1 METAINK
8 GRKTRVA
15 SISEYA
21 ALKGVSVHRVEG
33 WVQENR
39 ITTLRQQGRTLIDV
53 DASEKLKE
61 AKQTTLDENQ
71 LPTPEVLLQRL
82 LAKAEVSA
90 QKSDMSRKKWQL
102 LSLVSLMLFAAALYV
117 TIWIYM
123 DTSPLTTNQIRLRM
137 DNQALTKQL
146 HSANTEVSDLSRQLD
161 LLLNTN
167 SQLVA
172 ENANLKAQNSSP
184 SIRVESL
191 NQPNQSADN
200 VELTNIT
207 GKSTA
212 LESNWPKA
220 KGTPQDQS
228 QLNAIRKGIY
238 PQDMT
243 KAELI
248 AALGKPDRI
257 YKGKLYEQLVYFDR
271 SPGRFWFKNGP
282 FLEAS
287 E

>member
-71 LPTPEVLLQRL
+71 LPTSEVLLQRL
-82 LAKAEVSA
+82 LVKAEVSA

-102 LSLVSLMLFAAALYV
+102 LSLVSLMFFAAALYV
-117 TIWIYM
+117 TFWIYM
-123 DTSPLTTNQIRLRM
+123 DTSALTTDQIRLRM
-137 DNQALTKQL
+137 DTQALTEQL

-228 QLNAIRKGIY
+228 RLNAIRKGIY

-248 AALGKPDRI
+248 AALGKPDRV

>member
-21 ALKGVSVHRVEG
+21 ALKGVSVHKVEG

-61 AKQTTLDENQ
+61 TKQTTLDENQ

-102 LSLVSLMLFAAALYV
+102 LSLVSLMLFATALYV
-117 TIWIYM
+117 TFWIYM
-123 DTSPLTTNQIRLRM
+123 DTSALTTDQIRLRM

-172 ENANLKAQNSSP
+172 ENANLKVQNSSP

-191 NQPNQSADN
+191 NQPDQSADN

-212 LESNWPKA
+212 LESNLPKA
-220 KGTPQDQS
+220 KGTPQDQGR
-228 QLNAIRKGIY
+228 LNAIRKGIY

>member
-1 METAINK
+1 METIINK

-15 SISEYA
+15 SIPEYA
-21 ALKGVSVHRVEG
+21 ALKGVSVHRVKG
-33 WVQENR
+33 WAQENR

-61 AKQTTLDENQ
+61 TKQTTLDENQ

-82 LAKAEVSA
+82 LAKTEIWA
-90 QKSDMSRKKWQL
+90 QKIEMSRKKWQL

-117 TIWIYM
+117 TIWLVM
-123 DTSPLTTNQIRLRM
+123 DTSALTTDQVRLRM
-137 DNQALTKQL
+137 DNQALTEQL
-146 HSANTEVSDLSRQLD
+146 HSANTKVSGLSRQLD

-172 ENANLKAQNSSP
+172 ENANLKAQNSSS

-191 NQPNQSADN
+191 NQSADN

-220 KGTPQDQS
+220 KSTPQGQS
-228 QLNAIRKGIY
+228 RLNAIRKGIY

-248 AALGKPDRI
+248 AALGKPDRV
-257 YKGKLYEQLVYFDR
+257 YKGKPYEQLVYFDR

>member
-8 GRKTRVA
+8 GRKTWVA

-21 ALKGVSVHRVEG
+21 ALKGVSVHRVED

-39 ITTLRQQGRTLIDV
+39 ITTLRQQGKTLIDV
-53 DASEKLKE
+53 DASEKLNE
-61 AKQTTLDENQ
+61 AKQTTLDENE
-71 LPTPEVLLQRL
+71 LLTPEVLLQRL
-82 LAKAEVSA
+82 LEKAEVSA
-90 QKSDMSRKKWQL
+90 QKSDISRKKWQL
-102 LSLVSLMLFAAALYV
+102 LSLVSLMFLAATLYV

-123 DTSPLTTNQIRLRM
+123 DTRALPIDQIRLRM
-137 DNQALTKQL
+137 DNQALTEQL
-146 HSANTEVSDLSRQLD
+146 HSANTEISDLSRQHD
-161 LLLNTN
+161 LLINTN

-172 ENANLKAQNSSP
+172 ENANLKARNSSP
-184 SIRVESL
+184 STRVESL
-191 NQPNQSADN
+191 NQPNQSAEN
-200 VELTNIT
+200 IELINIT

-220 KGTPQDQS
+220 RGTPQDQS
-228 QLNAIRKGIY
+228 RLNAIRKGIY
-238 PQDMT
+238 PQDIT

-248 AALGKPDRI
+248 TALGKPDRV

-271 SPGRFWFKNGP
+271 SPGCFWFKNGS
-282 FLEAS
+282 FLKAS

>member
-1 METAINK
+1 METAINN

-33 WVQENR
+33 WVQENH

-90 QKSDMSRKKWQL
+90 QTSDMSRKKWQL
-102 LSLVSLMLFAAALYV
+102 LSLVSLMLFATALYV

-123 DTSPLTTNQIRLRM
+123 DTSPLTTEQIRLRM
-137 DNQALTKQL
+137 DNQALTEQL
-146 HSANTEVSDLSRQLD
+146 HSANTKVSDLSRQLD

-172 ENANLKAQNSSP
+172 ENANLKAPNSSP

-212 LESNWPKA
+212 LESNLPKA

-228 QLNAIRKGIY
+228 RLNTIRTGIY

-248 AALGKPDRI
+248 AALGKPDRV
-257 YKGKLYEQLVYFDR
+257 YKGKLYEQLVYFDH
-271 SPGRFWFKNGP
+271 SPGRFWFKIGP

>member
-1 METAINK
+1 MQPTQ
-8 GRKTRVA
+8 VLLDLLLFLLFFFVSDLLA
-15 SISEYA
+15 S
-21 ALKGVSVHRVEG
+21 
-33 WVQENR
+33 
-39 ITTLRQQGRTLIDV
+39 
-53 DASEKLKE
+53 
-61 AKQTTLDENQ
+61 

-82 LAKAEVSA
+82 LAKTEIWA
-90 QKSDMSRKKWQL
+90 QKIEMSRKKWQL

-117 TIWIYM
+117 TIWLVM
-123 DTSPLTTNQIRLRM
+123 DTSALTTDQVRLRM
-137 DNQALTKQL
+137 DNQALTEQL
-146 HSANTEVSDLSRQLD
+146 HSANTKVSGLSRQLD

-167 SQLVA
+167 SRLVA
-172 ENANLKAQNSSP
+172 ENANLKVQNSSS

-191 NQPNQSADN
+191 NQSADN

-220 KGTPQDQS
+220 KSTPQDQS
-228 QLNAIRKGIY
+228 RLNAIRKGIY

-248 AALGKPDRI
+248 AALGEPDRV

-282 FLEAS
+282 FLKAAE
-287 E
+287 

>member
-61 AKQTTLDENQ
+61 TKQTTLDENQ

-117 TIWIYM
+117 TFWIYM
-123 DTSPLTTNQIRLRM
+123 DTSALTTDQIRLRM
-137 DNQALTKQL
+137 DNQALTEQL

-172 ENANLKAQNSSP
+172 ENANLKAQKSSP

-212 LESNWPKA
+212 LESNLPKA

-228 QLNAIRKGIY
+228 QLSAIRKGIY

-248 AALGKPDRI
+248 AALGKPDRV

-271 SPGRFWFKNGP
+271 SPGRFWFKDGP

>member
-61 AKQTTLDENQ
+61 TKQTTLYENQ

-220 KGTPQDQS
+220 KSTPQGQS
-228 QLNAIRKGIY
+228 RLNAIRKGIY

-248 AALGKPDRI
+248 AALGKPDRV

>member
-1 METAINK
+1 
-8 GRKTRVA
+8 
-15 SISEYA
+15 
-21 ALKGVSVHRVEG
+21 
-33 WVQENR
+33 
-39 ITTLRQQGRTLIDV
+39 
-53 DASEKLKE
+53 
-61 AKQTTLDENQ
+61 
-71 LPTPEVLLQRL
+71 
-82 LAKAEVSA
+82 
-90 QKSDMSRKKWQL
+90 MSRKKWQL

-117 TIWIYM
+117 IFWVYM
-123 DTSPLTTNQIRLRM
+123 DTSALATDQIRLRM
-137 DNQALTKQL
+137 DNQALTEQL

-172 ENANLKAQNSSP
+172 ENANLKVQNSSP

-207 GKSTA
+207 RKSTA

-228 QLNAIRKGIY
+228 RLNAIRKGIY

-248 AALGKPDRI
+248 VAL
-257 YKGKLYEQLVYFDR
+257 EH
-271 SPGRFWFKNGP
+271 